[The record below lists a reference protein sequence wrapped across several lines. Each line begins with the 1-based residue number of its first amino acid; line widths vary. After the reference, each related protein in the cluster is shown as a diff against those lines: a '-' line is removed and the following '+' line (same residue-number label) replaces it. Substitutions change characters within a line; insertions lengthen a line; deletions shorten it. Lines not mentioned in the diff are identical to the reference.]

1 MISRLTPSLFFA
13 MAAVFVLAQAAPSR
27 SPAPPPRASPT
38 PAVSPEPARSPSPI
52 PTPPVVVPATSWYFA
67 VSGDSRD
74 CGDLIMPKIARSIES
89 LGPTTPVPF
98 YWHLGDFRK
107 GLDQHGGQN
116 ADRDFVLLRGSS
128 DDYHRHAWDDFVL
141 NQVTPLEKAGITVFL
156 GIGNHELV
164 SPWWGHEEF
173 VAKFGKWLD
182 QEPIRTQR
190 ISDRSRNLL
199 RDEHHID
206 YHFVMNGVDFIYL
219 DNSDTYAFTPE
230 SLRHPAF
237 TPDQIGWLAGVLE
250 GDAGDPAIRAIV
262 VAMHA
267 ALPGSSGSAHAMDDT
282 CHGRRS
288 GRTVYDM
295 LQKAQGLG
303 GPPERRKRVYVLA
316 SHSHTYLENIFEKGH
331 PGKVLPGWIIGTAGA
346 AQHTDAIRYGYLLFE
361 AHPDGTLK
369 GTFQEITRDS
379 PPVAATDA
387 QRQLTDFC
395 YTQNLEPSPHMRV
408 VNCR

>member
-1 MISRLTPSLFFA
+1 M
-13 MAAVFVLAQAAPSR
+13 
-27 SPAPPPRASPT
+27 
-38 PAVSPEPARSPSPI
+38 
-52 PTPPVVVPATSWYFA
+52 PPVVVPAASWYFA

-89 LGPTTPVPF
+89 LGPTTPVLF

-107 GLDQHGGQN
+107 GKDAHGGED
-116 ADRDFVLLRGSS
+116 ADRDFVLLNGGS
-128 DDYHRHAWDDFVL
+128 DDYHKRAWDDFL
-141 NQVTPLEKAGITVFL
+141 SRQVAPLEEAHIQVFL

-164 SPWWGHEEF
+164 FPWWGHEEF
-173 VAKFGKWLD
+173 VEKFGKWLT

-190 ISDRSRNLL
+190 IADRSRNIL

-206 YHFVMNGVDFIYL
+206 YHFIKNGMDFIYL
-219 DNSDTYAFTPE
+219 DNSDTYAFTTE
-230 SLRHPAF
+230 TLRHPAF
-237 TPDQIGWLAGVLE
+237 TSDQIRWLAEVLK

-288 GRTVYDM
+288 GQTIYDM
-295 LQKAQGLG
+295 LYQAQRLG
-303 GPPERRKRVYVLA
+303 EAPEKRKRVYLLA
-316 SHSHTYLENIFEKGH
+316 SHSHFYQENIFEEGH
-331 PGKVLPGWIIGTAGA
+331 PGRVLPGWIIGTAGA
-346 AQHTDAIRYGYLLFE
+346 AQHTGAIRYGYLLFE

-379 PPVAATDA
+379 PPVAATDTE
-387 QRQLTDFC
+387 RQLTDFC
-395 YTQNLEPSPHMRV
+395 YTQNVEPPPHMRH
-408 VNCR
+408 VNCDVPAVR